1 MLILEENL
9 SMNSKRT
16 AIGNRLSGEYTPIVA
31 SSLFLPD
38 TELFVHRACKIAPDG
53 TRLEENVDISE
64 KIAAPINAEPAP
76 KHLEKV
82 EIQSVGETAV
92 AA

>member
-1 MLILEENL
+1 
-9 SMNSKRT
+9 MNSKRI
-16 AIGNRLSGEYTPIVA
+16 AIGNRSSGKYIPIVA
-31 SSLFLPD
+31 SNLLLPC
-38 TELFVHRACKIAPDG
+38 TELSDYRACNIAPDG
-53 TRLEENVDISE
+53 TRLEENSDISE
-64 KIAAPINAEPAP
+64 KTSAPINAEPTP